1 LPSLDLVLSSG
12 FLAFARHAGF
22 LAAVEEVGLPVEGVC
37 GTSSGALAGA
47 LWAAGMPARE
57 ILQELCGKTP
67 LDWARWHPAPWRGL
81 WSLDQVVAEL
91 EQRLPATFEALPRP
105 LGVGVATHDRAHL
118 LLTSGPLPLAVAAS
132 CAVPWLFL
140 PVKIADR
147 WLHDG
152 GAVDRTALAAWRA
165 HRPEAQPVVHLV
177 ERTAGARQEPVLD
190 GLTVVRSPPSG
201 ARLWSLGDVQAAF
214 ELTRQ
219 RALQAL
225 ADPKRQTQVQS
236 KM

>member
-1 LPSLDLVLSSG
+1 LSARDLVLSSG

-22 LAAVEEVGLPVEGVC
+22 LAAVEELGLPIDGVC
-37 GTSSGALAGA
+37 GTSSGALCGA

-57 ILQELCGKTP
+57 ILRELTGRSP
-67 LDWARWHPAPWRGL
+67 LGWASWHIAPWRGL
-81 WSLDQVVAEL
+81 LSLDRVVAEL
-91 EQRLPATFEALPRP
+91 EQRLPATFAELPRP
-105 LGVGVATHDRAHL
+105 LGVGVATAERGHV

-132 CAVPWLFL
+132 CAVPWLFV
-140 PVKIADR
+140 PVRVGDR

-165 HRPEAQPVVHLV
+165 HRPGVQPVVHLV

-190 GLTVVRSPPSG
+190 GLVVVRSPPSG

-214 ELTRQ
+214 ELSRSRT
-219 RALQAL
+219 LHLL
-225 ADPKRQTQVQS
+225 AGP
-236 KM
+236 